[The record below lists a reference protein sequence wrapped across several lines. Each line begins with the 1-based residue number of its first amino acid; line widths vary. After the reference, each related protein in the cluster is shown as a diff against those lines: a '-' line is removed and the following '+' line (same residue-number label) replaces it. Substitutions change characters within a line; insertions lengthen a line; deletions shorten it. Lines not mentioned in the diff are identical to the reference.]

1 MLAMLCG
8 RLFPDD
14 PSLPQ
19 RRYQIALPDLK
30 ERITAGQYE
39 KKILREWVIGH
50 IVFFLQSVT
59 TARAWFYIF
68 RKVWRIAA
76 EGLDWMLWGFG
87 ESPARIFGWVLLSLI
102 GFFGYVK
109 LAKNQNM
116 GTAALCA
123 MSAITGSTCTEL
135 ADMSGKFM
143 ASAYAVVGAILFGLL
158 LAGFFN

>member
-1 MLAMLCG
+1 
-8 RLFPDD
+8 
-14 PSLPQ
+14 
-19 RRYQIALPDLK
+19 
-30 ERITAGQYE
+30 
-39 KKILREWVIGH
+39 
-50 IVFFLQSVT
+50 
-59 TARAWFYIF
+59 
-68 RKVWRIAA
+68 
-76 EGLDWMLWGFG
+76 MLWGFG